1 MYGISC
7 LLLFMVENK
16 ANALIILYLI
26 VCNSSF
32 SMTIETKILKAFST
46 LYKTLWPE

>member
-7 LLLFMVENK
+7 LSLFMVENE
-16 ANALIILYLI
+16 ANALIIQYLI

-32 SMTIETKILKAFST
+32 TMTIETKILKTVST